1 MAKKITGT
9 IKLQAAGGQAT
20 PAPPI
25 GPALGAQNVNIG
37 QFVSQF
43 NERTKDYN
51 GMPIP
56 VVITIYA
63 DKTFDFVC
71 KSPPASALLKEAA
84 QIATGSGMPN
94 KEKVAAV
101 TMDQIRG
108 IAERKMGDLNATDI
122 DGACRI
128 IIGTARAMGITVE
141 N

>member
-1 MAKKITGT
+1 MAKQITGT

-25 GPALGAQNVNIG
+25 GPALGAKNVNIG

-43 NERTKDYN
+43 NERTKDFN

-63 DKTFDFVC
+63 DKSFDFVC

-84 QIATGSGMPN
+84 QIASGSGNPN
-94 KEKVAAV
+94 KEKVASV
-101 TMDQIRG
+101 TMDQIRT
-108 IAERKMGDLNATDI
+108 IAERKINDLNATDI
-122 DGACRI
+122 DAACRI
-128 IIGTARAMGITVE
+128 IMGTARAMGVTVE

>member
-1 MAKKITGT
+1 MAKQITGT

-25 GPALGAQNVNIG
+25 GPALGAKNVNIG

-43 NERTKDYN
+43 NERTKEFN

-63 DKTFDFVC
+63 DKSFDFIC

-84 QIATGSGMPN
+84 QIASGSGNPN
-94 KEKVAAV
+94 REKVASV
-101 TMDQIRG
+101 TMDQIRN
-108 IAERKMGDLNATDI
+108 IAERKINDLNATDI
-122 DGACRI
+122 DAACRI
-128 IIGTARAMGITVE
+128 IIGTARAMGVTVE

>member
-1 MAKKITGT
+1 MAKQITGT

-25 GPALGAQNVNIG
+25 GPALGAKNVNIG

-84 QIATGSGMPN
+84 QIASGSGTPN
-94 KEKVAAV
+94 KEKVASV
-101 TMDQIRG
+101 TMDQIRT
-108 IAERKMGDLNATDI
+108 IAERKIADLNATDI
-122 DGACRI
+122 DAACRI
-128 IIGTARAMGITVE
+128 IVGTARAMGVTVE

>member
-1 MAKKITGT
+1 MAKQITGT

-43 NERTKDYN
+43 NERTKEYN

-56 VVITIYA
+56 VVITVYA

-84 QIATGSGMPN
+84 QIASGSGVPN

-101 TMDQIRG
+101 TMEQIRA
-108 IAERKMGDLNATDI
+108 IAERKIGDLNASDI
-122 DGACRI
+122 DAACRTI
-128 IIGTARAMGITVE
+128 MGTARAMGITVE
-141 N
+141 Q